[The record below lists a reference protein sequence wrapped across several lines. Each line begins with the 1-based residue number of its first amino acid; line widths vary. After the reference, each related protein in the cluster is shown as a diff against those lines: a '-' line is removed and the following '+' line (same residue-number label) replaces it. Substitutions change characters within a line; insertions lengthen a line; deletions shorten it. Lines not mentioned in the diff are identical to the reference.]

1 MHIRRK
7 NESIMRIDKEHFM
20 DLDQYFPIWDK
31 LTISQQDILKKSSTF
46 RKIAKGTILHS
57 GKADCTGLI
66 VVKSGQIRAYIS
78 SDDGKEITLYRLLE
92 RDICLFSASCM
103 MPDIQFDI
111 IVEAEKDSE
120 AWIIPAE
127 IYINIMNQSAV
138 VANYTNQIMASRFT
152 DVMWLIEQILWKSF
166 DKRLA
171 KFILDESDLNK
182 SDTLK
187 ITHEKIAE
195 HMGSAREVITRML
208 QYFQSENM
216 VQLTRGTI
224 QLIDRKQLEE
234 LAK

>member
-1 MHIRRK
+1 
-7 NESIMRIDKEHFM
+7 M